1 MGKTRKKSEKTLREE
16 RKRRR
21 QTMVSITI
29 PLCLSYYLSIPQ
41 FVKGVISTTLQSALK
56 SCLIGLEKKSF
67 CVVLLPYKLLLFFI
81 IIQFISSYVE
91 DGRVALF
98 KNRKTHVYCLSVT
111 EINTIDFF

>member
-1 MGKTRKKSEKTLREE
+1 
-16 RKRRR
+16 
-21 QTMVSITI
+21 MVSITI
-29 PLCLSYYLSIPQ
+29 PLAWIGGLMVSLCLSDYLSIPQ

-56 SCLIGLEKKSF
+56 SSLIGLEKESF
-67 CVVLLPYKLLLFFI
+67 CVVLLLYKLLWFFI

-91 DGRVALF
+91 DGRVALS